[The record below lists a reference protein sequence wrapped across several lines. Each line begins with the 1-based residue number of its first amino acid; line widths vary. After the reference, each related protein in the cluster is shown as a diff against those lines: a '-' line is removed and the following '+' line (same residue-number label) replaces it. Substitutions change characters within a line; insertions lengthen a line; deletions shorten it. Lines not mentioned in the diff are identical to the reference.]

1 MIIYHGSNVKVE
13 KPAII
18 VQNRFLDFGFGF
30 YTTTNKAQA
39 ENFAGKVF
47 TRRGGSAIVNIY
59 DIDEEVF
66 AKLEVKKFKGAD
78 EEWLDFVAD
87 NRNGIYKGK
96 KYDLIIGAVAND
108 DVFQS
113 LQLYM
118 TGLYTKEQALTA
130 LKIKKL
136 YDQYVFAT
144 EKALKYLKFTGYE
157 EVRRR

>member
-1 MIIYHGSNVKVE
+1 M
-13 KPAII
+13 
-18 VQNRFLDFGFGF
+18 
-30 YTTTNKAQA
+30 
-39 ENFAGKVF
+39 
-47 TRRGGSAIVNIY
+47 
-59 DIDEEVF
+59 
-66 AKLEVKKFKGAD
+66 
-78 EEWLDFVAD
+78 
-87 NRNGIYKGK
+87 
-96 KYDLIIGAVAND
+96 AND

>member
-1 MIIYHGSNVKVE
+1 MILYHGSNVKVE
-13 KPAII
+13 KPEII

-30 YTTTNKAQA
+30 YTTTHKMQA

-47 TRRGGSAIVNIY
+47 ARRGGHAIVNIY
-59 DIDEEVF
+59 ETDEEMF
-66 AKLEVKKFKGAD
+66 ADLDVKRFKQAD
-78 EEWLDFVAD
+78 EEWLNFVSD
-87 NRNGIYKGK
+87 NRNGIYEGK

-113 LQLYM
+113 LQLYLS
-118 TGLYTKEQALTA
+118 GLYTKEQTLSA

-144 EKALKYLKFTGYE
+144 EKALKHLKFIGYE
-157 EVRRR
+157 EVR